1 MQHSTLQDAQIE
13 RVLDQ
18 LHRAAN
24 RQIWSLL
31 WHYLPQLPRLLS
43 GKGLRWNEKD
53 LALYNDKYVPI
64 DRNQGH
70 LLYLL
75 ARSIEANTIV
85 EYGTSFGISTIYL
98 AAAVRDNGGGQV
110 IGTEIVPHK
119 VKQAQ
124 QNITKAG
131 LAAYVEIRQGDALE
145 NLKRLNPPI
154 DLILVDGWPHLALD
168 ILKLVDPYIRRG
180 GIVMTD
186 NVKSFKDTLH
196 PYITYLQNPQNGYR
210 TSILDLGGGT
220 ALAVKVA

>member
-1 MQHSTLQDAQIE
+1 MQHSTLQDSQIE
-13 RVLDQ
+13 QVLNQ

-43 GKGLRWNEKD
+43 GKGIRWNENN

-75 ARSIEANTIV
+75 ARSIGANTIV

-98 AAAVRDNGGGQV
+98 AAAVRDNGGGHV
-110 IGTEIVPHK
+110 IGTEIVPQK
-119 VKQAQ
+119 IKQAQ
-124 QNITKAG
+124 QNIAKAG
-131 LAAYVEIRQGDALE
+131 LSAYVEIRSGDALQT
-145 NLKRLNPPI
+145 LKSLNQSV

-168 ILKLVDPYIRRG
+168 ILKLVDPYIRKG
-180 GIVMTD
+180 GIVVTD
-186 NVKSFKDTLH
+186 NVRSFKEALY

-220 ALAVKVA
+220 ALAVKVI